1 MTQWFRS
8 GIFRRILL
16 SLLAVSLVPLLV
28 IGGLALRSGD
38 EAGAESI
45 DLSRK
50 ALNAKSA
57 EMLEL
62 RAVETAN
69 AIARFLQDCESDLR
83 SLALLPRT
91 AEAYQSFSQAH
102 RADWW
107 GVVDGREQHQSVLLY
122 QEVAYVNT
130 SGQEVIKIIDGSIA
144 PSSDLVDVSHPANTL
159 YRSETY
165 FAETRQLSPGE
176 VYVSHITGFYVSRA
190 DAQEGGSFRGI
201 IRFATPVFGDDGRP
215 AGIVVMALDSRHLAE
230 FTGHIVPT
238 DERFATSPDPKTG
251 NYAYIIDDEAY
262 VIAHPDASLIRG
274 LDEDSEALPY
284 ATQQEEIGV
293 LPVRLDQLGFMDKN
307 LASIPDLA
315 AQGKAGSIQYVWEG
329 HDKFVAYAPIPYYG
343 GPYDP
348 PAGFGWVAIGADVNT
363 FHQAATSVGEAIG
376 AKVRSLAVA
385 MLTILAITSG
395 VVLVI
400 AGVLAQQISDPIR
413 RITAAARSVEH
424 NEFQLDML
432 EPLLRKMSGD
442 EIAHLARVFAEMAFH
457 VERRE
462 QLRRLLDVVIGIGV
476 ALPEERNFNRLL
488 ETVVMEAKTL
498 CNADAGTLY
507 LLTEEDTLE
516 FVILRNDTLDTAM
529 GGTTGKAIPYA
540 PIPLHDEIGAENHA
554 NVAAHTVHSGT
565 VVSIPDV
572 YQEKDFDFASTKA
585 YDAQTGYRSKSF
597 LSVPLQDSS
606 AETIGVLQL
615 INALDPQ
622 TGEVIAFE
630 QGMNRVI
637 EALASL
643 GTVALKAYM
652 REAQLRQKIEELRIK
667 VDETRKQQQVE
678 EITETE
684 YFKQLQQRARE
695 LRDRKGGS

>member
-16 SLLAVSLVPLLV
+16 SLLAVSLAPLLIV
-28 IGGLALRSGD
+28 GGLALRSGD
-38 EAGAESI
+38 EAGADSI

-50 ALNAKSA
+50 ALDAKST

-69 AIARFLQDCESDLR
+69 TIARFLQDRESDLR

-91 AEAYQSFSQAH
+91 AEAYQSFSQTH
-102 RADWW
+102 RADLWA
-107 GVVDGREQHQSVLLY
+107 VVDGKEQHRSALLY
-122 QEVAYVNT
+122 QEVAYVNAH
-130 SGQEVIKIIDGSIA
+130 GQEAIKIVDGSIV

-165 FAETRQLSPGE
+165 FAETRRLSPGE
-176 VYVSHITGFYVSRA
+176 VYVSHVTGSYVSRA
-190 DAQEGGSFRGI
+190 GVEEGGSFRGI
-201 IRFATPVFGDDGRP
+201 IRFAMPVSDDDGRP

-238 DERFATSPDPKTG
+238 EERFAAAPDPKTG

-262 VIAHPDASLIRG
+262 VVAHPDASLIRG
-274 LDEDSEALPY
+274 LDEDSQALPY
-284 ATQQEEIGV
+284 AARQEEIGV
-293 LPVRLDQLGFMDKN
+293 LPVRLDRLGFMDEN
-307 LASIPDLA
+307 LAGIPDLA
-315 AQGKAGSIQYVWEG
+315 AQGKAGSIQYAWEG
-329 HDKFVAYAPIPYYG
+329 HDKFVAYAPIAYYG
-343 GPYDP
+343 GPYAP
-348 PAGFGWVAIGADVNT
+348 PAGFGWVGIGANVNT
-363 FHQAATSVGEAIG
+363 FHLAATSVGEAIQ

-385 MLTILAITSG
+385 MLTILAITGG

-413 RITAAARSVEH
+413 RITAAARSVER
-424 NEFQLDML
+424 NEFHLDML
-432 EPLLRKMSGD
+432 GPLLEKASDG
-442 EIAHLARVFAEMAFH
+442 EIVHLARVFTEMAFH

-516 FVILRNDTLDTAM
+516 FVILRNDTLNIAI
-529 GGTTGKAIPYA
+529 GGTTGKEIPYA
-540 PIPLHDEIGAENHA
+540 PIPLHDDTGAENHA

-572 YQEKDFDFASTKA
+572 YQEKGFDFSSTKTH
-585 YDAQTGYRSKSF
+585 DAQTGYRSKSF

-606 AETIGVLQL
+606 TETVGVLQL
-615 INALDPQ
+615 MNALDPQ

-652 REAQLRQKIEELRIK
+652 REAQLRRKIEELRIK
-667 VDETRKQQQVE
+667 IDETRKQQQVE

-684 YFKQLQQRARE
+684 YFRQLQQRARE
-695 LRDRKGGS
+695 LRERKGGS